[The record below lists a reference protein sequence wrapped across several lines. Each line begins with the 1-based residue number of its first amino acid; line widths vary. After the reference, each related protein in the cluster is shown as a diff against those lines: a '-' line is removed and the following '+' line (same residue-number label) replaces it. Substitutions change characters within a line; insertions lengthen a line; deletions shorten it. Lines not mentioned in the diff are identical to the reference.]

1 MLDNK
6 NDLISIVVP
15 IYNSEK
21 YLTKCIQSICNQTYQ
36 ELQIILVNDGS
47 KDNSINIC
55 NKFSEADNRIVVI
68 NTENKGAV
76 SARKK
81 GMSYA
86 TGKYATIIDSDD
98 WLESDMIEKLHSEI
112 TTQCVELAMCGRYEE
127 YGTYQKEVYQ
137 GISPGRYD
145 KKSLR
150 KDVYPNMIANQG
162 AFFEWGIFPSIW
174 DKLVLTDKLKKHID
188 NVDDDL
194 PLGNDAVCVYPMLL
208 DTDSIFI
215 IDECLYHY
223 RQTTGSIVHSIY
235 GNNKLTDGFRL
246 LYKNGIEQL
255 NRYSNE
261 SDMKRQ
267 WLIYLMFLLLPR
279 IYAISDRLDKNET
292 LFPFDKVKRNNK
304 IAIYGLGLFGRQV
317 VDFINR
323 TSFCELVIGIDRNY
337 QNISMG
343 DLKVIPPEEVGN
355 YKLDNII
362 ICSSYEKQT
371 RSMINEIS
379 RYYDLDKIQIPQ
391 LDKMLEYIMDEY
403 SDLRLH
409 TK

>member
-112 TTQCVELAMCGRYEE
+112 TTQRVELAMCGRYEE

-261 SDMKRQ
+261 SDMNRQ

-379 RYYDLDKIQIPQ
+379 KYYNLDKIQIPQ

>member
-47 KDNSINIC
+47 IDNSINIC
-55 NKFSEADNRIVVI
+55 NKFSEVDNRIVVI

-112 TTQCVELAMCGRYEE
+112 TTQRVELAMCGRYEE

-261 SDMKRQ
+261 SDMNRQ

-379 RYYDLDKIQIPQ
+379 KYYNLDKIQIPQ